1 MRTLNIYP
9 AAEIIKY
16 INNKIEFDRLWY
28 KKHYEFKNFIVLELI
43 CALSSASTFH
53 GDAFLITK
61 DFIISEIKTHA
72 DTSDRSYIILSTIL
86 SLIKEYS
93 LPKEFLITRE
103 PLSIDDFEEDESL
116 PF

>member
-16 INNKIEFDRLWY
+16 INHKIWFDCLWG
-28 KKHYEFKNFIVLELI
+28 KKQCDLKNFIVCELI
-43 CALSSASTFH
+43 CTLSSASTFH

-61 DFIISEIKTHA
+61 DFIVSEVESHT
-72 DTSDRSYIILSTIL
+72 DNSDRGYIILSTIL